1 MTEGTYSPLVFF
13 FLFVYMSGVKLKQ
26 LPITRRYPSGIITG
40 RLYNDRNELVKL
52 RIKQADRIIWV
63 NV

>member
-1 MTEGTYSPLVFF
+1 
-13 FLFVYMSGVKLKQ
+13 MSGVKLKQ